1 MNGHAFHPRKQGVM
15 NLDWSKTKTIFIWVF
30 LVLNIFLYT
39 QYLESYKE
47 GEKIEVLGETVEI
60 EARLKED
67 NITYIA
73 LPNNKESAAYYSGQI
88 KNFSPSEVP
97 YFPNQSAKIE
107 NNNKLI
113 VTMDKPVK
121 LQKSDTRDSYTEFVH
136 NNVYEGNS
144 YVLWNI
150 DEEKREATFFQKVN
164 DVTLYYNVRGYVKL
178 YWDDDNRIVS
188 YEQTM
193 LEKHEKLDKQQ
204 NLLTARQVL
213 QILYGKNLL
222 KPNSQITE
230 MNLGYSTIVQLTQTQ
245 VFAPTWEVRVKLADD
260 TEEIHFVNAVQG
272 RIVEIQN
279 DLSEIVEQTEDLE
292 E

>member
-1 MNGHAFHPRKQGVM
+1 M
-15 NLDWSKTKTIFIWVF
+15 
-30 LVLNIFLYT
+30 YT
-39 QYLESYKE
+39 QYLESYNE
-47 GEKIEVLGETVEI
+47 GQEIEVLGETMEV

-73 LPNNKESAAYYSGQI
+73 LPNNKESAAYYSGEI

-97 YFPNQSAKIE
+97 FFPNQNAKIE

-113 VTMDKPVK
+113 IMMEKPVK
-121 LQKSDTRDSYTEFVH
+121 LQKSDTRDAYTEFVH
-136 NNVYEGNS
+136 NNVYEGDS
-144 YVLWNI
+144 YVLWDIN
-150 DEEKREATFFQKVN
+150 EEKKEATFFQKVN
-164 DVTLYYNVRGYVKL
+164 NVTLYYNVRGYIKL
-178 YWDDDNRIVS
+178 YWDDDNRIIS

-222 KPNSQITE
+222 KPDSQITE

>member
-1 MNGHAFHPRKQGVM
+1 MK
-15 NLDWSKTKTIFIWVF
+15 LDWSRTKTIFIWVF
-30 LVLNIFLYT
+30 LVLNLFLYT

-47 GEKIEVLGETVEI
+47 GEKIEVLGETMEI

-97 YFPNQSAKIE
+97 YFKNQSAKIE

-121 LQKSDTRDSYTEFVH
+121 LQKSDTRDSYTDFVH
-136 NNVYEGNS
+136 NNVYEGDS
-144 YVLWNI
+144 YVLWDI
-150 DEEKREATFFQKVN
+150 DKEKKEATFFQKVN

-178 YWDDDNRIVS
+178 YWDDENHIVS

-222 KPNSQITE
+222 KPDSQITE

-245 VFAPTWEVRVKLADD
+245 VFAPTWEVRVKLTDD

>member
-1 MNGHAFHPRKQGVM
+1 M
-15 NLDWSKTKTIFIWVF
+15 DWSKTKTIFIWVF

>member
-1 MNGHAFHPRKQGVM
+1 M
-15 NLDWSKTKTIFIWVF
+15 DWSRTKTIFIWVF

-97 YFPNQSAKIE
+97 YFPNQSATIE
-107 NNNKLI
+107 NNNKLV

-121 LQKSDTRDSYTEFVH
+121 LQKSDTRDSYTDFVH
-136 NNVYEGNS
+136 NNVYEGDS

-150 DEEKREATFFQKVN
+150 DEEKKEATFFQKVN

-178 YWDDDNRIVS
+178 YWDDNNRIVS

-193 LEKHEKLDKQQ
+193 LEEHKKLDKEQ

-222 KPNSQITE
+222 KPDSQITE

-260 TEEIHFVNAVQG
+260 KEEIHFVNAVQG

-292 E
+292 

>member
-1 MNGHAFHPRKQGVM
+1 M
-15 NLDWSKTKTIFIWVF
+15 DWSRTKTIFIWVF
-30 LVLNIFLYT
+30 LVLNLFLYT

-47 GEKIEVLGETVEI
+47 GEKIEVLGETMEI

-97 YFPNQSAKIE
+97 YFKNQSAKIE

-121 LQKSDTRDSYTEFVH
+121 LQKSDTRDSYTDFVH
-136 NNVYEGNS
+136 NNVYEGDS
-144 YVLWNI
+144 YVLWDI
-150 DEEKREATFFQKVN
+150 DKEKKEATFFQKVN

-178 YWDDDNRIVS
+178 YWDDENHIVS

-222 KPNSQITE
+222 KPDSQITE